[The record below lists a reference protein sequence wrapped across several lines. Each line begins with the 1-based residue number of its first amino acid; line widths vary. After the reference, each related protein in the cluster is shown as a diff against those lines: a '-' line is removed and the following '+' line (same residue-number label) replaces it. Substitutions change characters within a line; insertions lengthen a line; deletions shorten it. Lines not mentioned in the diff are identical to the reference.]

1 MNKYDVQCISLFVDE
16 TDMDET
22 MRLERKRQQLQRE
35 LSKLEA
41 EDDSDRPTGPDKP
54 VNSFLQSTFVL
65 QIQKSY
71 FLLQRQNHV
80 HCGITRSFGHSV
92 MFKCPVVNIMS

>member
-1 MNKYDVQCISLFVDE
+1 MCVSDRKCIYIFPFAEEDN
-16 TDMDET
+16 ET

-54 VNSFLQSTFVL
+54 V
-65 QIQKSY
+65 
-71 FLLQRQNHV
+71 
-80 HCGITRSFGHSV
+80 
-92 MFKCPVVNIMS
+92 